1 MRSGDGESIWEV
13 AVIFILGVSGVE
25 GEGCG
30 SGED

>member
-13 AVIFILGVSGVE
+13 AAILMLGVSGVE

-30 SGED
+30 KGEG